1 MTSTR
6 TVARNT
12 LYLTIGLFSGRL
24 LALAIYP
31 RIADEL
37 GPGGL
42 GIANLAIDV
51 SAILLVVANYG
62 LGPLITREVARDR
75 NLTLPVMWSALR
87 IRLALAAVCFAALW
101 AYAHLSGFDGLKRG
115 ALYIMG
121 LAVFLEATAMA
132 CDAVLQA
139 HDRVVSQM
147 WGQVASAIAYFGL
160 AWWWLEAGHGVL
172 GVMWANVASRAVR
185 LAIMAPLMFAGTGPW
200 LRRPPGLAEAKAATS
215 RGLLAMGWPVFL
227 ASTFGVLYYKIDT
240 PLVAHFMGSDEA
252 VGIFTNGHRALDFL
266 AYLPGL
272 FATAL
277 FPTLIRAA
285 KDEGGLERVSERS
298 LRYLHLLVMPLTLLF
313 ALLAEPVTMLLVNG
327 DQGFADSV
335 TVFRIVI
342 WGMPFLAATNVL
354 NRMLYTAHRERSFI
368 LIAVVTFA
376 FNVGANV
383 IVIPRFGYF
392 GASWVVVASQVVAT
406 LLHWAS
412 IRRAGLSLPVARSLV
427 NATGALGAAW
437 LGAAGVAQLVMPGWG
452 TSWWALPTDAGWG
465 PTLVVVAL
473 CTVLYAP
480 ALWLTRAVT
489 RADLPVL
496 ASLGR
501 RG

>member
-12 LYLTIGLFSGRL
+12 LYLTIGLFSGRI
-24 LALAIYP
+24 LALLIYP
-31 RIADEL
+31 EIADQL

-42 GIANLAIDV
+42 GVANLAIDV
-51 SAILLVVANYG
+51 SAILLIVANYG

-75 NLTLPVMWSALR
+75 TLTLPVMWSALK
-87 IRLALAAVCFAALW
+87 IRLALAAVCFVALY
-101 AYAHLSGFDGLKRG
+101 AYAALSGFGELKRS
-115 ALYIMG
+115 ALYVMG
-121 LAVFLEATAMA
+121 LGVFLEATAMA

-139 HDRVVSQM
+139 HDRVISQM
-147 WGQVASAIAYFGL
+147 WGQVASAVAYFGL
-160 AWWWLEAGHGVL
+160 AWWWLHAGHGVM
-172 GVMWANVASRAVR
+172 GVIWANVASRAVR
-185 LAIMAPLMFAGTGPW
+185 LSIMAPLMVAGTGPW
-200 LRRPPGLAEAKAATS
+200 LRNPPGRESSRAASS
-215 RGLLAMGWPVFL
+215 RGLLGLGWPVFL

-313 ALLAEPVTMLLVNG
+313 ALLAYPVTMLLVKG
-327 DQGFADSV
+327 DTGFADSV
-335 TVFRIVI
+335 VVFRIVI

-368 LIAVVTFA
+368 VIALVTLL
-376 FNVGANV
+376 FNLSANV
-383 IVIPRFGYF
+383 IVIPKFGYF
-392 GASWVVVASQVVAT
+392 GASWVVVASQVVST
-406 LLHWAS
+406 LLHWWY
-412 IRRAGLSLPVARSLV
+412 IRRAGLKLPVARSLV

-437 LGAAGVAQLVMPGWG
+437 AGAAGVAQLVAPSWG
-452 TSWWALPTDAGWG
+452 TRWWALPVAAGWG
-465 PTLVVVAL
+465 PTLAVIGMCL
-473 CTVLYAP
+473 LLYGP
-480 ALWLTRAVT
+480 ALWATRAVT
-489 RADLPVL
+489 KADLPVFMSL
-496 ASLGR
+496 AR